1 MANKVKKQQ
10 HVDVYQMVTDRVLEQ
25 IEQGIIPWH
34 KPWNAATLSED
45 ALAISYTSRKP
56 YSFLN
61 QMLLG
66 RNGEWLTFNQVKERG
81 GNIKKGA
88 HAGIV
93 VFYKQIEVK
102 TTKRV
107 KNAEGNEFDKEV
119 SSTIPVLKYYH
130 VFHID
135 DCEGIESKIKVE
147 EKPKESKVQP
157 IKRAEKIVKDYLK
170 AQPLLKLHN
179 DRPSNRAYYTPMWDE
194 ITVPMLS
201 QYKEKEE
208 YYSTL
213 FHEMVHSTGH
223 STRLNREEGMGNK
236 FASHAYSREE
246 LVAELGS
253 AMLCTNIR
261 IDTEVAFKNSVAYIK
276 GWASKLREDT
286 KAIVWAASR
295 AEKAARYIL
304 GERETAK

>member
-107 KNAEGNEFDKEV
+107 KNAEGEEYDKEV
-119 SSTIPVLKYYH
+119 KSRIPVLKYYH
-130 VFHID
+130 VFHIE
-135 DCEGIESKIKVE
+135 DCEGIESKIKIE
-147 EKPKESKVQP
+147 EKPKENKQQP
-157 IKRAEKIVKDYLK
+157 IKRAERVVKDYLTT
-170 AQPLLKLHN
+170 QPLLKLHN
-179 DRPSNRAYYTPMWDE
+179 DKPSNRAYYSPMWDE

-201 QYKEKEE
+201 QYQEKEE

-223 STRLNREEGMGNK
+223 STRLNREDGMGNK
-236 FASHAYSREE
+236 FGSHDYSREE

-253 AMLCTNIR
+253 AMLCTNI
-261 IDTEVAFKNSVAYIK
+261 
-276 GWASKLREDT
+276 
-286 KAIVWAASR
+286 
-295 AEKAARYIL
+295 
-304 GERETAK
+304 

>member
-1 MANKVKKQQ
+1 M
-10 HVDVYQMVTDRVLEQ
+10 
-25 IEQGIIPWH
+25 
-34 KPWNAATLSED
+34 
-45 ALAISYTSRKP
+45 
-56 YSFLN
+56 
-61 QMLLG
+61 
-66 RNGEWLTFNQVKERG
+66 
-81 GNIKKGA
+81 
-88 HAGIV
+88 
-93 VFYKQIEVK
+93 
-102 TTKRV
+102 
-107 KNAEGNEFDKEV
+107 
-119 SSTIPVLKYYH
+119 
-130 VFHID
+130 
-135 DCEGIESKIKVE
+135 
-147 EKPKESKVQP
+147 QP

-253 AMLCTNIR
+253 AMLCTNIK

-276 GWASKLREDT
+276 DWASKLKEDT

-304 GERETAK
+304 GERDNAK

>member
-107 KNAEGNEFDKEV
+107 KNAEGEEYDKEV
-119 SSTIPVLKYYH
+119 KSRIPVLKYYH
-130 VFHID
+130 VFHIE

-253 AMLCTNIR
+253 AMLCTNIN

-276 GWASKLREDT
+276 GWASKLKEDT

-304 GERETAK
+304 GERENAK

>member
-34 KPWNAATLSED
+34 KPWSAATLSED

-93 VFYKQIEVK
+93 VFYKKYQVK
-102 TTKRV
+102 KTKRV
-107 KNAEGNEFDKEV
+107 KDAEGNEVDKEV

-201 QYKEKEE
+201 QYQEKEE

-253 AMLCTNIR
+253 AMLCTNIK

-276 GWASKLREDT
+276 GWASKLKEDT
-286 KAIVWAASR
+286 KAIVWAVSR

-304 GERETAK
+304 GERENVK

>member
-1 MANKVKKQQ
+1 MANKAKKQQ

>member
-93 VFYKQIEVK
+93 VFYKKYQVK
-102 TTKRV
+102 KTKRV
-107 KNAEGNEFDKEV
+107 KDAEGNEFDKEV
-119 SSTIPVLKYYH
+119 SSTIPVLKHYP

-253 AMLCTNIR
+253 AMLCTNIK

-276 GWASKLREDT
+276 GWASKLKEDT

-304 GERETAK
+304 GERENAK

>member
-1 MANKVKKQQ
+1 MKTKVKKQQ

-93 VFYKQIEVK
+93 VFYKKIQVK
-102 TTKRV
+102 KTKRV
-107 KNAEGNEFDKEV
+107 KDAEGNEFDKEV
-119 SSTIPVLKYYH
+119 SSTIPVLKHYP

-157 IKRAEKIVKDYLK
+157 IKRAEKIVRDYLK

-253 AMLCTNIR
+253 AMLCTNIK

-276 GWASKLREDT
+276 SWASKLREDT

-304 GERETAK
+304 GERENAK

>member
-93 VFYKQIEVK
+93 VFYKKIQVK
-102 TTKRV
+102 KTKRV
-107 KNAEGNEFDKEV
+107 KDAEGNEFDKEV
-119 SSTIPVLKYYH
+119 SSTIPVLKHYP

-201 QYKEKEE
+201 QYKEKAE
-208 YYSTL
+208 YSSTL

-253 AMLCTNIR
+253 AMLCTNIK

-276 GWASKLREDT
+276 GWASKLKEDT

-304 GERETAK
+304 GERENAK

>member
-34 KPWNAATLSED
+34 KPWSAATLSED

-93 VFYKQIEVK
+93 VFYKKYQVK
-102 TTKRV
+102 KTKRV
-107 KNAEGNEFDKEV
+107 KDAEGNECDKEV

-201 QYKEKEE
+201 QYQEKEE

-253 AMLCTNIR
+253 AMLCTNIK

-276 GWASKLREDT
+276 SWASELREDT

-304 GERETAK
+304 GERENAK

>member
-107 KNAEGNEFDKEV
+107 KNAEGEEYDKEV
-119 SSTIPVLKYYH
+119 KSRIPVLKYYP

-253 AMLCTNIR
+253 AMLCTNIK

-276 GWASKLREDT
+276 GWASKLKEDT

-304 GERETAK
+304 GERENAK

>member
-107 KNAEGNEFDKEV
+107 KNAEGEEYDKAV
-119 SSTIPVLKYYH
+119 KSRIPVLKYYH

-147 EKPKESKVQP
+147 DKPKESKVQP

-170 AQPLLKLHN
+170 AEPLLKLHN

-253 AMLCTNIR
+253 AMLCTNIK

-276 GWASKLREDT
+276 DWASKLKEDT

-304 GERETAK
+304 GERDNAK

>member
-93 VFYKQIEVK
+93 VFYKQYQVK
-102 TTKRV
+102 KTKRV
-107 KNAEGNEFDKEV
+107 KDAEGNEYDKEV
-119 SSTIPVLKYYH
+119 SSTIPVLKYYP

-170 AQPLLKLHN
+170 AQPLLKLRN

-194 ITVPMLS
+194 IIVPMLS

-276 GWASKLREDT
+276 DWASKLKEDT

-304 GERETAK
+304 GERDNAK

>member
-1 MANKVKKQQ
+1 MANKVKKQ

-93 VFYKQIEVK
+93 VFYKKIQVK
-102 TTKRV
+102 KTKRV
-107 KNAEGNEFDKEV
+107 KDAEGNEFDKEV
-119 SSTIPVLKYYH
+119 SSTIPVLKHYP

-253 AMLCTNIR
+253 AMLCTNIK

-276 GWASKLREDT
+276 GWASKLKEDT

-304 GERETAK
+304 GERENAK

>member
-45 ALAISYTSRKP
+45 ALAISYTSHKP

-61 QMLLG
+61 QILLG

-93 VFYKQIEVK
+93 VFYKKIQVK
-102 TTKRV
+102 KTKRV
-107 KNAEGNEFDKEV
+107 KDAEGNEFDKEV
-119 SSTIPVLKYYH
+119 SSTIPVLKHYP

-253 AMLCTNIR
+253 AMLCTNIK

-276 GWASKLREDT
+276 SWASKLREDT

-304 GERETAK
+304 GERENAK

>member
-93 VFYKQIEVK
+93 VFYKKIQVK
-102 TTKRV
+102 KTKRV
-107 KNAEGNEFDKEV
+107 KDAEGNEFDKEV
-119 SSTIPVLKYYH
+119 SSTIPVLKHYP

-253 AMLCTNIR
+253 AMLCTNIK

-276 GWASKLREDT
+276 GWASKLKEDT

-304 GERETAK
+304 GERENAK

>member
-34 KPWNAATLSED
+34 KPWSAATLSED

-81 GNIKKGA
+81 GNVKKGA
-88 HAGIV
+88 RAGIV
-93 VFYKQIEVK
+93 VFYKQIQV
-102 TTKRV
+102 TRTARV
-107 KNAEGNEFDKEV
+107 RNAEGEEHDKEV
-119 SSTIPVLKYYH
+119 KCNIPVLKYYH
-130 VFHID
+130 VFHIE
-135 DCEGIESKIKVE
+135 DCEGIESKIKVTE
-147 EKPKESKVQP
+147 QPKENKQQP
-157 IKRAEKIVKDYLK
+157 IKRAERVVKDYLIT
-170 AQPLLKLHN
+170 QPLLKLHN
-179 DRPSNRAYYTPMWDE
+179 DKPSNRAYYSPMWDE

-201 QYKEKEE
+201 QYQEKEE

-223 STRLNREEGMGNK
+223 STRLNREDGMGNK
-236 FASHAYSREE
+236 FGSHDYSREE

-253 AMLCTNIR
+253 AMLCTNIK

-276 GWASKLREDT
+276 GWASKLKEDT

-304 GERETAK
+304 GERENAK

>member
-81 GNIKKGA
+81 CNIKKGA
-88 HAGIV
+88 KAGIV
-93 VFYKQIEVK
+93 VFYKQIQV
-102 TTKRV
+102 TRTARV
-107 KNAEGNEFDKEV
+107 RNAEGEEHDKEV
-119 SSTIPVLKYYH
+119 KCNIPVLKYYH
-130 VFHID
+130 VFHIE
-135 DCEGIESKIKVE
+135 DCEGIESKIKVTE
-147 EKPKESKVQP
+147 QPKENKQQP
-157 IKRAEKIVKDYLK
+157 IKRAERVVKDYLTT
-170 AQPLLKLHN
+170 QPLLKLHN
-179 DRPSNRAYYTPMWDE
+179 DKPSNRAYYSPMWDE

-201 QYKEKEE
+201 QYQEKEE

-223 STRLNREEGMGNK
+223 STRLNREDGMGNK
-236 FASHAYSREE
+236 FGSHDYSREE

-253 AMLCTNIR
+253 AMLCTNIK

-276 GWASKLREDT
+276 GWASKLKEDT

-304 GERETAK
+304 GERENAK

>member
-93 VFYKQIEVK
+93 VFYKKIQVK
-102 TTKRV
+102 KTKRV
-107 KNAEGNEFDKEV
+107 KDAEGNEFDKEV
-119 SSTIPVLKYYH
+119 SSTISVLKHYP

-276 GWASKLREDT
+276 GWASKLKEDT

-304 GERETAK
+304 GERENAK

>member
-93 VFYKQIEVK
+93 VFYKKIQVK
-102 TTKRV
+102 KTKRV
-107 KNAEGNEFDKEV
+107 KDAEGNEFDKEV
-119 SSTIPVLKYYH
+119 SSTIPVLKHYP

-276 GWASKLREDT
+276 GWASKLKEDT

-304 GERETAK
+304 GERENAK